1 MDGRKKLRI
10 VQTADNLIYLLI
22 VLSILSFS
30 IETIPGLPDWAGELL
45 RWFEIF
51 SVGVFTIEYFI
62 RIFTA
67 GNRTDYIFSFYGL
80 VDLLAILPF
89 YVTST
94 IDLRAIRI
102 LRLMRLFRVFK
113 LVRYSQAITRLKK
126 AFSDIKEELVVYL
139 SLTGFLIYL
148 SAAGIYYL
156 ENAAQPENFK
166 SIFHSLWWAIVTLTT
181 VGYGDVYPV
190 TLGGRIFTF
199 VILILGLGIIAVPSG
214 LLAAA
219 LSIANK
225 QDGD

>member
-126 AFSDIKEELVVYL
+126 AFSDRHKRGIGCLPVPDRISYL
-139 SLTGFLIYL
+139 SVRCRHLLPRERRTTRELQINFSL
-148 SAAGIYYL
+148 SLVGDCDADDCWIRRCLSGNARG
-156 ENAAQPENFK
+156 ENIHLRDSDSWPRHHSG
-166 SIFHSLWWAIVTLTT
+166 SIRAIS
-181 VGYGDVYPV
+181 
-190 TLGGRIFTF
+190 GRFI
-199 VILILGLGIIAVPSG
+199 
-214 LLAAA
+214 
-219 LSIANK
+219 NR
-225 QDGD
+225 